1 MAKIFL
7 ITGPTQSRKTTRLTH
22 WCSGRTD
29 VGGLLSPIVFNKRCF
44 QNIRTQE
51 WLAMEAELDEAEVQQ
66 VGRYTFS
73 ERTFAWAN
81 HVLLQTSRLPGIKW
95 LVVDEIGP
103 LELQGKGL
111 NPALEIIFSNLPPH
125 LNLILVIRE
134 KICESVLEIYD
145 LKRYGVELFHYPEN

>member
-1 MAKIFL
+1 M
-7 ITGPTQSRKTTRLTH
+7 
-22 WCSGRTD
+22 
-29 VGGLLSPIVFNKRCF
+29 GGLLSPIVFGKRCF
-44 QNIRTQE
+44 QNIRTQA
-51 WLAMEAELDEAEVQQ
+51 WQAMEADLDETEVQQ

-73 ERTFAWAN
+73 EKTFAWAN
-81 HVLLQTSRLPGIKW
+81 QVLLQNSRLPEVKW

-111 NPALEIIFSNLPPH
+111 NPALDSIFADLPPH

-145 LKRYGVELFHYPEN
+145 LNRYGVTLFDYPES

>member
-29 VGGLLSPIVFNKRCF
+29 VGGLLSPIVFEKRCF

-51 WLAMEAELDEAEVQQ
+51 WQAMEADLDETEVQQ

-73 ERTFAWAN
+73 EKTFAWAN
-81 HVLLQTSRLPGIKW
+81 KILLQASRLPELKW
-95 LVVDEIGP
+95 LVIDEIGP

-111 NPALEIIFSNLPPH
+111 NPALENIFADLPDH

-145 LKRYGVELFHYPEN
+145 LKRYSVALFDYPES